1 MTRKQQAG
9 FTLIELMIVVA
20 IIGILAAIAIPR
32 YQDYTARAQA
42 TEALNLASGLKT
54 EVAEYFASEGSM
66 PDSEALKYKK
76 DGTDTTGNYVKSVT
90 VANGV
95 ITATMADTG
104 VSEDLLK
111 QTITLTPDTTGDG
124 SMTWECSTSAT
135 NLSVVPQNCR
145 NTTKTK

>member
-54 EVAEYFASEGSM
+54 EVAEYYSSEG
-66 PDSEALKYKK
+66 ALPTSTQLGYES
-76 DGTDTTGNYVKSVT
+76 DGSDTTGNYVDNVV
-90 VANGV
+90 VAAGV
-95 ITATMADTG
+95 IRATMKSAG
-104 VSEDLLK
+104 VASDLQGK
-111 QTITLTPDTTGDG
+111 KIVLTPNTTGEG
-124 SMTWECSTSAT
+124 SITWGCSTDAT

-145 NTTKTK
+145 TATST

>member
-54 EVAEYFASEGSM
+54 EVAEYYSSEGAL
-66 PDSEALKYKK
+66 PDSDDLGYAAA
-76 DGTDTTGNYVKSVT
+76 GTDTTGNYVQKVV
-90 VANGV
+90 VASGT
-95 ITATMADTG
+95 ITATMKGTG
-104 VSEDLLK
+104 VASDLQGKEIVLK
-111 QTITLTPDTTGDG
+111 PNTTGSG
-124 SMTWECSTSAT
+124 SITWECSTNAA
-135 NLSVVPQNCR
+135 NESVVPQNCR
-145 NTTKTK
+145 SSS

>member
-54 EVAEYFASEGSM
+54 EVAEYYSSEG
-66 PDSEALKYKK
+66 ALPNSTDLGYAEE
-76 DGTDTTGNYVKSVT
+76 GTDTAGNYVEKVV
-90 VANGV
+90 VADGV
-95 ITATMADTG
+95 ITATMNDSG
-104 VSEDLLK
+104 VAEDLQSATLV
-111 QTITLTPDTTGDG
+111 LTPDTDG
-124 SMTWECSTSAT
+124 AGSITWVCTTSAT
-135 NLSVVPQNCR
+135 NKSVVPQNCR
-145 NTTKTK
+145 G